1 MSDQVHVASIHM
13 RAEELVVHTH
23 TWPVVVLDP
32 VVVPMQHTS
41 IGHAELDS
49 YNSS

>member
-23 TWPVVVLDP
+23 TWPVVV
-32 VVVPMQHTS
+32 PMQHTS
-41 IGHAELDS
+41 VGHAELDS